1 MTHPVCLRAGVGK
14 EGTEVSK
21 MRKLII
27 LCVVVLTMMLVA
39 VPPALAQG
47 YYWNPACLATPP
59 PGPHQQLDIMIGGN
73 LVVGIGAVG
82 MAGSTG
88 AGALGTD
95 GIWCGASH
103 TALTTDTP
111 ARAEVDAV

>member
-1 MTHPVCLRAGVGK
+1 M
-14 EGTEVSK
+14 
-21 MRKLII
+21 I
-27 LCVVVLTMMLVA
+27 
-39 VPPALAQG
+39 
-47 YYWNPACLATPP
+47 
-59 PGPHQQLDIMIGGN
+59 IGGN
-73 LVVGIGAVG
+73 LVDGIGAVG

-111 ARAEVDAV
+111 A